1 MIDRNWL
8 IQRLE
13 NFPQRTISR
22 AGLRPAAVLLPL
34 FADTCQD
41 HVLFTVRTNHLH
53 HHAGEIS
60 FPGGRQSH
68 GDANPCDTAIRETVE
83 ELGIPEKH
91 IEILGRLD
99 DYYSVHGYHV
109 VPFVGLIPRPENL
122 KPDDFEI
129 AQVFDAPL
137 NHFRNPEVHSVEDWS
152 HQGRTAPVDFYHFA
166 GHTIWGLTAAI
177 LKQFLMETV
186 DAPDSKL
193 ESVKEAGLHR

>member
-8 IQRLE
+8 IQRLQH
-13 NFPQRTISR
+13 FPQRTIPRS
-22 AGLRPAAVLLPL
+22 GLRPAAVLLPL
-34 FADTCQD
+34 FAETSQD
-41 HVLFTVRTNHLH
+41 HVLFTVRTDHFP

-60 FPGGRQSH
+60 FPGGAQSH
-68 GDANPCDTAIRETVE
+68 EDATPCDTAIRETVE
-83 ELGIPEKH
+83 ELGIQANH

-109 VPFVGLIPRPENL
+109 VPFVGVIPSPENL
-122 KPDDFEI
+122 EPDDFEI

-137 NHFRNPEVHSVEDWS
+137 KHFRNPSVHSVEDWS

-177 LKQFLMETV
+177 LKQFLIETI
-186 DAPDSKL
+186 DAPDSKFV
-193 ESVKEAGLHR
+193 SVKEARHHR